1 MKIAMVIA
9 KELPL
14 GLVANTAAVL
24 GISLSK
30 MFPQDIVGPDVL
42 DLDGK
47 IHVGITAQTIPV
59 LAGSREQIKNIR
71 DILFDVAYADIAV
84 IDFNVNSISAVIAGI
99 NNFSPICSRD
109 GNTAVKS
116 KIDPIMEAP
125 AAKHRMI
132 SHAPP
137 GSYRPGFGGNE
148 NRKQQR
154 CH

>member
-84 IDFNVNSISAVIAGI
+84 IDFSEVAQKCLDYEDYIKMLSSLSSEELHYLGICLYGPKKKVNKLT
-99 NNFSPICSRD
+99 
-109 GNTAVKS
+109 GNLGLL
-116 KIDPIMEAP
+116 
-125 AAKHRMI
+125 R
-132 SHAPP
+132 
-137 GSYRPGFGGNE
+137 
-148 NRKQQR
+148 
-154 CH
+154 